1 MDVDEQVEGRK
12 QINVAMDRTLTQVDG
27 EGAPLRGR
35 GVEVAV
41 FDVEIPRGHR
51 LGAKA
56 VEESHFGP

>member
-1 MDVDEQVEGRK
+1 MWMNRWKTGNRSTLPG
-12 QINVAMDRTLTQVDG
+12 TLTQVDG